1 MQQLKDASKE
11 AWERVSKLDLNTW
24 CRAFFSEH
32 PTCDVLVNN
41 WCEVMCPNYGK
52 VVVDLRAQTCACTK
66 KLRSTGTT
74 LRCGS
79 CANQGHNRNTCHKY
93 VQDARGPRDS
103 TASSTQEAAGS
114 SVPQPSGVPLHSR
127 SNYKTQNAK
136 K

>member
-41 WCEVMCPNYGK
+41 WCEVRWPIK
-52 VVVDLRAQTCACTK
+52 SPHLLTCTK

-79 CANQGHNRNTCHKY
+79 CGNQGHNRNTCHKY

-127 SNYKTQNAK
+127 SNYKTQSAK